1 MGRKQQLKNIIAK
14 VREANTL
21 DKRSFERAELEKKVL
36 EILNKHIRVEGAEGD
51 ELYIDDFKD
60 IIKDIAS
67 LFEPYIK
74 LVEAQD
80 KFLSRLK
87 LEFYEKCGESFAH
100 EDWFKS
106 FLKEIAELK
115 KQLK

>member
-1 MGRKQQLKNIIAK
+1 MERKQQLKNIIAK

-60 IIKDIAS
+60 IIKEITS
-67 LFEPYIK
+67 LFEQELINFFIYFHASKEGAEEI
-74 LVEAQD
+74 VDEY
-80 KFLSRLK
+80 LK
-87 LEFYEKCGESFAH
+87 LNGTFQTSPTKL
-100 EDWFKS
+100 D
-106 FLKEIAELK
+106 
-115 KQLK
+115 QQ